1 MNETAYNNW
10 IHQQL
15 EPTDI
20 LPRHKRD
27 VKPYSNEQIYRAH
40 QQRIDDIRQEEE
52 HNAQQDA
59 YLKLKKIF

>member
-10 IHQQL
+10 VHQQL

-27 VKPYSNEQIYRAH
+27 VQPYSKAQIYRAH

-52 HNAQQDA
+52 DNAKQDA
-59 YLKLKKIF
+59 YLVKHGIY

>member
-1 MNETAYNNW
+1 MTETAYNNW

-15 EPTDI
+15 EPEDI

-27 VKPYSNEQIYRAH
+27 VQPYSKEQIYRAH

-59 YLKLKKIF
+59 YLAKHGIY

>member
-15 EPTDI
+15 EPDDI

-27 VKPYSNEQIYRAH
+27 VQPYSKAQIYRAH
-40 QQRIDDIRQEEE
+40 EQHINNLQEEE
-52 HNAQQDA
+52 EDNAKQDA
-59 YLKLKKIF
+59 YLATKGIY

>member
-10 IHQQL
+10 LHQQL
-15 EPTDI
+15 EPEDI
-20 LPRHKRD
+20 LPKHKRD
-27 VKPYSNEQIYRAH
+27 VQPYSKEQIYSAH

-59 YLKLKKIF
+59 YLKSKGIN